1 MPHCRHSGTHS
12 ADQFELLVQMTQQSP
27 QQQKLIELLR
37 ELFQL
42 NQPDLD
48 FGLYRIMH
56 AKSAQIE
63 KFLSEDLLATI
74 QKSFAGGAA
83 ERAAQ
88 AKAAYERELQNA
100 KDYGAADPEN
110 SPKVKQ
116 ALAAYHA
123 ALNSVGEDTEIY
135 DHLYRFFE
143 RYYDSGDFLSR
154 RYYARETSEKA
165 APYAVPYD
173 GSEVY
178 LHWANKDQYY
188 IKSSEYFSQFTFDLA
203 QAQDSNEKLWKET
216 TSRKAHFKLVD
227 AEEGEHNNVKASGD
241 KDRNFIVDADQPL
254 EWLTNSDGEHEL
266 VVRFHYRAD
275 SERTGQA
282 GSQGDSE
289 QGVSG
294 LG

>member
-1 MPHCRHSGTHS
+1 MITPSK
-12 ADQFELLVQMTQQSP
+12 QQEKFIS
-27 QQQKLIELLR
+27 LLR

-63 KFLSEDLLATI
+63 KFLSEDLFAII
-74 QKSFAGGAA
+74 QKNFAGD
-83 ERAAQ
+83 AAQ
-88 AKAAYERELQNA
+88 KALLAKVAYETELQNA
-100 KDYGAADPEN
+100 RDYGVSEPEN
-110 SPKVKQ
+110 SPKVQQ
-116 ALAAYHA
+116 ALATYHA
-123 ALNSVGEDTEIY
+123 ALSSQGEDAEIY

-143 RYYDSGDFLSR
+143 RYYDNGDFLSR

-203 QAQDSNEKLWKET
+203 QAQDDNQQLWKET

-227 AEEGEHNNVKASGD
+227 AEEGEHNNVKASAE
-241 KDRNFIVDADQPL
+241 KDRYFIVDTDPC
-254 EWLTNSDGEHEL
+254 
-266 VVRFHYRAD
+266 
-275 SERTGQA
+275 
-282 GSQGDSE
+282 
-289 QGVSG
+289 
-294 LG
+294 